1 MTRWEKSIL
10 GGQEQSW
17 PGLWRLGK
25 LRLMGRGRQGG
36 HAQGHTVNQCCA
48 DSRLGVPRKALELA
62 FNAPFIQ
69 KTFFGAYGSRLC
81 WALELL
87 LGARDWPDLVRVK

>member
-1 MTRWEKSIL
+1 MTRWEKSIV
-10 GGQEQSW
+10 GGEEQSW
-17 PGLWRLGK
+17 LGLRRLGK

-48 DSRLGVPRKALELA
+48 DSRLGVPRKALELT

-69 KTFFGAYGSRLC
+69 KTFFDAYGSRLR
-81 WALELL
+81 AGL
-87 LGARDWPDLVRVK
+87 